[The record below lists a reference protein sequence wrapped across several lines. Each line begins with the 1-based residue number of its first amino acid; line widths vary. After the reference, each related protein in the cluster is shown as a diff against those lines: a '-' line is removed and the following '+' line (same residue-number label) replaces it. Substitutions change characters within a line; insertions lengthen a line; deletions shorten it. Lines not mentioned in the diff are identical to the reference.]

1 VMTNLLHCLQF
12 LGLANVMPLDSQHY
26 SSPESLISAAISHW
40 DRKLVPN
47 TAEIIVDSNESTY
60 YSQPL

>member
-1 VMTNLLHCLQF
+1 
-12 LGLANVMPLDSQHY
+12 MPLDSQHY

-47 TAEIIVDSNESTY
+47 TAEIIVE
-60 YSQPL
+60 QRIHLL